1 VSVPTAAVPAGSAAP
16 VARWQAGD
24 AWGGLAAMLVAL
36 PSAIA
41 FGVLVYSTMGAA
53 HASEGALAG
62 IIGAAVLGIVAPL
75 IGRNGGLVTAPCA
88 PAAAVLSAM
97 AAGFVAAGGASP
109 ARIGALLALT
119 ALIAGL
125 LQLGFGALRAGQL
138 IKYIPYQ
145 VVTGYLSGVALVIAT
160 GQLPKFL
167 GLPKDLPLLHGLA
180 APAQWNRTS
189 IAVGLATMAAMIA
202 APRLTR
208 RVPPAIAGVV
218 AGIAAYLALAQFD
231 PGLRVL
237 GGNALVIGPIETD
250 SSLLGAAAA
259 RAASLAQ
266 VRLEDVALVF
276 GSALTLAV
284 LLSIDTLKTGVVL
297 DALTRR
303 RGNSN
308 RELVAQGAA
317 NLASL
322 AAGGMPGAGTL
333 GATLVNVASGG
344 RSPWSG
350 ALAGAF
356 ALAAFLLLGPAIAWV
371 PIGALAGLL
380 LMVAWN
386 MFDRG
391 MFALAL
397 KRATRVDFLI
407 IATVVVVAQFGLI
420 LASMVGVGLA
430 ILLFIRDQIL
440 TSVVASLVHLDRTH
454 SKRKRL
460 LAERELLAAH
470 GRQAAVVQ
478 LQGNLFFGTTDQLFS
493 ELEPEL
499 GTLRYLL
506 IDLRRV
512 HSMDYTAGHL
522 LEQMRARLQER
533 GGELLFSGMPSHLPS
548 RPDIERYMAE
558 LGLVQKDGIRVF
570 DTRDGAIE
578 WMEDRLLEAA
588 GWAPPAEE
596 KVLELGA
603 IELFADLD
611 AASLGDLALAV
622 QPKTVPAGGRVCA
635 KGDAGD
641 EVFLIRRG
649 RVRVL
654 LPLEG
659 GKVHHLVTL
668 CQGDYFGE
676 MAFIDREPRSADAV
690 AVTDTDLYVLS
701 RARFDELARRSPG
714 LAGRVFEALAYA
726 VSRRLRSADAELQTL
741 EAR

>member
-1 VSVPTAAVPAGSAAP
+1 MSAPANAVAPAASGPG
-16 VARWQAGD
+16 AGD
-24 AWGGLAAMLVAL
+24 LWGGLAAMLVAL
-36 PSAIA
+36 PSSIA
-41 FGVLVYSTMGAA
+41 FGVLVYSGMGPA
-53 HASEGALAG
+53 HAGEGALAG

-75 IGRNGGLVTAPCA
+75 VGRNGGFVTAPCA
-88 PAAAVLSAM
+88 PAAAVLSALV
-97 AAGFVAAGGASP
+97 AGFVASGSADP
-109 ARIGALLALT
+109 ARVAALLALA
-119 ALIAGL
+119 ALLAAL
-125 LQLGFGALRAGQL
+125 LQLGFGALRAGRL
-138 IKYIPYQ
+138 IKFIPYQ
-145 VVTGYLSGVALVIAT
+145 VVSGYLSGVALVIAV
-160 GQLPKFL
+160 GQLPKLL
-167 GLPKDLPLLHGLA
+167 GLPKEVPLAQGLLE
-180 APAQWNRTS
+180 PGRWNGTG
-189 IAVGLATMAAMIA
+189 IAVGLATMAAMIVS
-202 APRLTR
+202 PRLTR
-208 RVPPAIAGVV
+208 RVPPAILGLAAGV
-218 AGIAAYLALAQFD
+218 AAYFALAAFD
-231 PGLRVL
+231 PRLLGLE
-237 GGNALVIGPIETD
+237 GNALVIGPIQAAGSPLD
-250 SSLLGAAAA
+250 AAAA
-259 RAASLAQ
+259 RAGSLLHLHAH
-266 VRLEDVALVF
+266 DVSLVF

-297 DALTRR
+297 DAMTRR
-303 RGNSN
+303 RHDSN
-308 RELVAQGAA
+308 RELIAQGTA

-322 AAGGMPGAGTL
+322 AAGGMPGAGTM
-333 GATLVNVASGG
+333 GATLVNVSSGG

-356 ALAAFLLLGPAIAWV
+356 ALAAFLLLGGVIAWV

-391 MFALAL
+391 MFRLAAR
-397 KRATRVDFLI
+397 RATRIDFLI

-440 TSVVASLVHLDRTH
+440 ASVIAGLVHLDRTH

-460 LAERELLAAH
+460 LAEKELLAEH
-470 GRQAAVVQ
+470 GRKAAVVQ

-506 IDLRRV
+506 VDLRRV

-548 RPDIERYMAE
+548 RQDIERYMGE

-588 GWAPPAEE
+588 GWVPPAEE

-611 AASLGDLALAV
+611 PASLGDLATAVRPLAV
-622 QPKTVPAGGRVCA
+622 AAGERVCA
-635 KGDAGD
+635 TGD
-641 EVFLIRRG
+641 EGDELYLIRRG

-654 LPLEG
+654 LPLDG
-659 GKVHHLVTL
+659 GKYHHLVTL

-676 MAFIDREPRSADAV
+676 MAFIDREKRSADAV
-690 AVTDTDLYVLS
+690 AVTDSDLYALS
-701 RARFDELARRSPG
+701 RARFDALARGNPDLS
-714 LAGRVFEALAYA
+714 GRVFEALAYA
-726 VSRRLRSADAELQTL
+726 VSRRLRSADIELQAL